1 MRNIDISTPLIV
13 SWNTNDGW
21 NDSYDAT
28 VDSNAIETTIL
39 ELYQDIKTSYG
50 FDPNYEPIYEIGE
63 CDDEGDPVTNQAYT
77 TAMARGLKAYEAG
90 THGSIVNDVISW
102 INEGDDGY
110 VQTLEK
116 YQTNIAECTRQK
128 MESVATKYAR
138 KWNVTAGSL
147 TFVQEL
153 NAQRNIINDKLERFN
168 NEENRAERWAAHT
181 YYGNTHE
188 FFNNEEY
195 DTGKYYEVLNELDL
209 IETWLYQNCPLL
221 MACVE
226 EQQLATER

>member
-1 MRNIDISTPLIV
+1 
-13 SWNTNDGW
+13 
-21 NDSYDAT
+21 
-28 VDSNAIETTIL
+28 
-39 ELYQDIKTSYG
+39 
-50 FDPNYEPIYEIGE
+50 
-63 CDDEGDPVTNQAYT
+63 
-77 TAMARGLKAYEAG
+77 MARGLKAYEAG
-90 THGSIVNDVISW
+90 TCGSIVDDVICW
-102 INEGDDGY
+102 INEGDSGY

-116 YQTNIAECTRQK
+116 YKANIAERDRQK
-128 MESVATKYAR
+128 MESIATKYAR

-195 DTGKYYEVLNELDL
+195 DTSKFYDILTELDL
-209 IETWLYQNCPLL
+209 IENWLYQNCPLL

-226 EQQLATER
+226 EQQLVTSK